1 MLNHSIFDKNK
12 PLKSCV
18 VLPGQSLFISMGKK
32 CSAFLALVPCC
43 ISLGLFSAWMG
54 VSAGGRGG
62 DSAGLQSSCSALR
75 SGFVAENMNT
85 EEGLEGICCLVE
97 NALCSK
103 RLRARSA
110 SVIPTETKKT
120 EYRLSGD
127 DNSHSKEFFNLAG
140 EEQIAGCFKQCF
152 KVIKHWNNVARDT
165 DNSSSYKTVP

>member
-1 MLNHSIFDKNK
+1 MLNHSKFDKNK

-32 CSAFLALVPCC
+32 CPFASVALVPCC

-54 VSAGGRGG
+54 VSAIGQGWRQCRFTEL
-62 DSAGLQSSCSALR
+62 LQCLVIWVCSWKHEEHR
-75 SGFVAENMNT
+75 
-85 EEGLEGICCLVE
+85 EGLEGICCLVE

-103 RLRARSA
+103 RRRARSA
-110 SVIPTETKKT
+110 SVIQIETKKT
-120 EYRLSGD
+120 D
-127 DNSHSKEFFNLAG
+127 DNYHSKEFFNLAG

-165 DNSSSYKTVP
+165 DNPSSYKTMP